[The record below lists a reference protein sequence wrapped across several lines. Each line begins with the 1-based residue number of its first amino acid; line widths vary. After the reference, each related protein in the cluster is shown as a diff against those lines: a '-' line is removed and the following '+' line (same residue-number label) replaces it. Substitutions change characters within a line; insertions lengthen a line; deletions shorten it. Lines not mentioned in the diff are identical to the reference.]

1 MVGTCMW
8 VALYLLS
15 RSFSFYPYNIS
26 TKLISKQRKR
36 SQHEATKC
44 SSELS
49 RDLSKGTLLA
59 VLESE
64 LRLGSYDTKDSA
76 LPEWFSSVTKLVTEP
91 AVLLPLC
98 P

>member
-1 MVGTCMW
+1 MKLT
-8 VALYLLS
+8 S
-15 RSFSFYPYNIS
+15 R
-26 TKLISKQRKR
+26 QRKR
-36 SQHEATKC
+36 NQNIATKC
-44 SSELS
+44 CSELL

-64 LRLGSYDTKDSA
+64 LTLESYDTKDSA
-76 LPEWFSSVTKLVTEP
+76 WPEWFNSVTKLVTEP